1 MTSAPRPR
9 AGHPAH
15 RRGHAVD
22 LRRRRAGFR
31 GVKEQRAGGD
41 DAVRPAFPD
50 APDQPAPRLGVY
62 RMHQQLI
69 GVRRRHPWLHHA
81 RATPLHLT
89 NTQLVYQAGTTGSDC
104 LCPQPPGHRGGP
116 ACPWCHRR
124 RGPPA
129 PGQPPRRACAARR
142 AGLGRP
148 HRKAYEERLRHG
160 IPPDDPVL
168 FLDVTVADPS
178 EFEARLQVT
187 GEERHG
193 YRTPALACGVGAA
206 SWGARPRLPPRRRRS
221 PWVRFQ
227 VLFRSG
233 SVITPMPDD
242 RPQADHE
249 GQQAGRAWTRPGNC
263 RNPGGS
269 MDYSRRVDELQQ
281 RVAATKAALQA
292 AATES
297 REQLRQRDVA
307 GIVTT
312 SKQDGRYRTVRA
324 STSSQVKGRPPPRS

>member
-116 ACPWCHRR
+116 AGPWCHRR

-129 PGQPPRRACAARR
+129 PGQPPRRAWAARR
-142 AGLGRP
+142 ARLGRP
-148 HRKAYEERLRHG
+148 HRKAYEEHLRHG

-168 FLDVTVADPS
+168 FLEVTVADPS

-193 YRTPALACGVGAA
+193 YRDASPGLRRWRGVVGCTAAPATAPPQVTVGA
-206 SWGARPRLPPRRRRS
+206 
-221 PWVRFQ
+221 V
-227 VLFRSG
+227 SG
-233 SVITPMPDD
+233 PFP
-242 RPQADHE
+242 
-249 GQQAGRAWTRPGNC
+249 
-263 RNPGGS
+263 
-269 MDYSRRVDELQQ
+269 Q
-281 RVAATKAALQA
+281 RVGDHTDARRPP
-292 AATES
+292 S
-297 REQLRQRDVA
+297 
-307 GIVTT
+307 
-312 SKQDGRYRTVRA
+312 
-324 STSSQVKGRPPPRS
+324 GRP